1 MWVRV
6 ECING
11 PFNPATTHPRSP
23 LDGQYIV
30 NISTREELAQIL
42 KEIYV
47 CQVWKYSTTQSKQLK
62 ACVGL
67 HVSFCNFPPKM
78 EDDFNMLWGALGRGI
93 PSNTDTQMAK

>member
-11 PFNPATTHPRSP
+11 PFNLATTHPRSP

-30 NISTREELAQIL
+30 NVSTWEELAPN
-42 KEIYV
+42 
-47 CQVWKYSTTQSKQLK
+47 TQQLKQLK

-67 HVSFCNFPPKM
+67 HVTFWKTTLLPRR
-78 EDDFNMLWGALGRGI
+78 EDNLILV
-93 PSNTDTQMAK
+93 